1 MSLKYFI
8 RKSFKKKRKDFYISD
23 HKDLIFLKEE
33 LSNHKIFGID
43 TEFDWRTTYFPKLSL
58 IQISVDKKLFL
69 IDCLKVNPKNI
80 LKKFLEDKKILKI
93 FHSVRSDATVL
104 SKCLSIKTKNT
115 FDIQQAE
122 KLLCNNEIKSYG
134 KIVKSFFG
142 INLEK
147 SETNSN
153 WLKRPLTDMQ
163 IRYALDDVDYLLE
176 VYKYQKK
183 ELIKSNLLDKVLSFS
198 KKELNLGNESLK
210 KLRLEKNKKKFS
222 FKNREIFLWREDLA
236 EENDVPPAFIFKD
249 KYLNNLSKIKAK
261 DKFAKKKVMAIIGDT
276 EISEK
281 FISAFL

>member
-1 MSLKYFI
+1 
-8 RKSFKKKRKDFYISD
+8 
-23 HKDLIFLKEE
+23 
-33 LSNHKIFGID
+33 
-43 TEFDWRTTYFPKLSL
+43 
-58 IQISVDKKLFL
+58 
-69 IDCLKVNPKNI
+69 
-80 LKKFLEDKKILKI
+80 
-93 FHSVRSDATVL
+93 
-104 SKCLSIKTKNT
+104 
-115 FDIQQAE
+115 
-122 KLLCNNEIKSYG
+122 
-134 KIVKSFFG
+134 
-142 INLEK
+142 
-147 SETNSN
+147 
-153 WLKRPLTDMQ
+153 MQ

-183 ELIKSNLLDKVLSFS
+183 ELIKFNLLEKALSFS

-236 EENDVPPAFIFKD
+236 EKNDVPPAFIFKD

>member
-1 MSLKYFI
+1 MSLKSFI

-122 KLLCNNEIKSYG
+122 KLLSNNEIKSYG

-183 ELIKSNLLDKVLSFS
+183 ELIKYNLLDKALFFS

-249 KYLNNLSKIKAK
+249 KYLNNLSRIKAK